1 MHNRISYNQLASWL
15 NREQSLNSSIEQ
27 TDLVNDYFDCLIE
40 CDDDQA
46 TCKRY
51 CKTLLMWLTTPER
64 GFFNKYLFKPVKIL
78 MNDKKAAKKII
89 RIAKTRPD
97 LYSKADVVYARI
109 IKKRIKQEELTV
121 EKK

>member
-1 MHNRISYNQLASWL
+1 MIELGKQDDQNFFVISNFWRAQMHNRISYNQLASWL

-51 CKTLLMWLTTPER
+51 CKTLLM
-64 GFFNKYLFKPVKIL
+64 
-78 MNDKKAAKKII
+78 
-89 RIAKTRPD
+89 
-97 LYSKADVVYARI
+97 
-109 IKKRIKQEELTV
+109 
-121 EKK
+121 

>member
-46 TCKRY
+46 TCKPVSY
-51 CKTLLMWLTTPER
+51 THLTLPT
-64 GFFNKYLFKPVKIL
+64 I
-78 MNDKKAAKKII
+78 
-89 RIAKTRPD
+89 
-97 LYSKADVVYARI
+97 YSV
-109 IKKRIKQEELTV
+109 
-121 EKK
+121 

>member
-1 MHNRISYNQLASWL
+1 MIELRKQDELKLLCYFKFLENKMHNRISYNQLASWL

-51 CKTLLMWLTTPER
+51 CKTLLM
-64 GFFNKYLFKPVKIL
+64 
-78 MNDKKAAKKII
+78 
-89 RIAKTRPD
+89 
-97 LYSKADVVYARI
+97 
-109 IKKRIKQEELTV
+109 
-121 EKK
+121 